1 MSLYLNIDISGTNKT
16 ENNQIPAIYNNK
28 IYTINNK
35 KIIIHDI
42 DNESQVTKINLP
54 KKSKLY
60 KIIDYAVIQFDKYIF
75 LY

>member
-1 MSLYLNIDISGTNKT
+1 MSLYLNIDIFDANKVK
-16 ENNQIPAIYNNK
+16 NNQIPAIYNNK
-28 IYTINNK
+28 IYTINDK

-42 DNESQVTKINLP
+42 DDNFEVNKMDLP

-60 KIIDYAVIQFDKYIF
+60 KIIDYAVIQFDKYII